1 MGYVARSLDWMA
13 RYLDRP
19 CIVRGGNRACETEIA
34 RRCGRPD
41 NSNLPLSSCDA
52 ADQMDC
58 TRVSHLACRSEYRRP
73 SFPPV
78 AGMDVVRSFCGV
90 LRVVSRNRYERVSD
104 DLL

>member
-19 CIVRGGNRACETEIA
+19 CIVRGRNRACETEVA

-41 NSNLPLSSCDA
+41 NSSRPLSGCDA

-58 TRVSHLACRSEYRRP
+58 AGVSHLACRSEYRRP

-78 AGMDVVRSFCGV
+78 AGMDVVRPFRWV
-90 LRVVSRNRYERVSD
+90 LCVASRSRHKRVSD
-104 DLL
+104 DAS